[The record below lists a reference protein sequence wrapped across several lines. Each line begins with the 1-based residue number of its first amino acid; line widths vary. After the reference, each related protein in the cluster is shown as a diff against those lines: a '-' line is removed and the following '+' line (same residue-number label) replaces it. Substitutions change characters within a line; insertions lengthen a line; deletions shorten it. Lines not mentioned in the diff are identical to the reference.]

1 MTNEEHT
8 PTEQELSD
16 GELIDQEP
24 LVDVEDPPVRQAGYN
39 QVPDFGDDVKG
50 TLHDPEH

>member
-1 MTNEEHT
+1 MMNEEHT

-24 LVDVEDPPVRQAGYN
+24 LEEIENPPVRQAGYN
-39 QVPDFGDDVKG
+39 LVPDFGEDVKG